1 MSDWL
6 ELFRGSRGAFTAILS
21 LAIGLHAID
30 VFLITT
36 VMPTVVRDIGGAAFY
51 AWSTLLYI
59 VASIAGAASG
69 GPIKA
74 ALGPRKAYALAGL
87 IFLAGSAGC
96 GVSPAMPVL
105 LAARAV
111 QGFGG
116 GLLLAQSMG
125 LIGELFPA
133 ELRTRVL
140 AMVSGVWGVAA
151 LLGPMVGGVFAALG
165 WWRGAFWIGA
175 AITAAFTAA
184 AWRVLPASA
193 RVTATARFPIRRIVL
208 LTVGVLAAGVSGNV
222 DSGLLQLLLFGAAI
236 LLVVLTFRLDAAAA
250 NRLFPPRPMSL
261 LTTVGTTYWILML
274 FSMLHTA
281 IGIYMPLA
289 LEELHGLP
297 PLAAG
302 YGNTALA
309 LSWTLSSFV
318 TAGWRGR
325 AEQAAIVGGPLLA
338 LASAALLAWGAA
350 TQPPAFSYVLS
361 GLIGFSIGASNL
373 HLVAL
378 VMRRAEAGHES
389 LTASSIPTV
398 RSLGISFGAAAAGLI
413 ANTAGLGQGI
423 SVATVTAA
431 TTWVY
436 GAAVAV
442 PAAAFLLSLR
452 VLRLRAAVAAE

>member
-1 MSDWL
+1 MSDWRA
-6 ELFRGSRGAFTAILS
+6 LFGHGRAVYTVILS
-21 LAIGLHAID
+21 LGIGLHAVD

-59 VASIAGAASG
+59 VASIGGSASG
-69 GPIKA
+69 GPLKVR
-74 ALGPRKAYALAGL
+74 LGARKGYVLAGA
-87 IFLAGSAGC
+87 IFLIGSAGC
-96 GVSPAMPVL
+96 GISPTMP
-105 LAARAV
+105 A
-111 QGFGG
+111 
-116 GLLLAQSMG
+116 LLLAQSMG
-125 LIGELFPA
+125 LISELYPA
-133 ELRTRVL
+133 DLRTRIL

-151 LLGPMVGGVFAALG
+151 LTGPMVGGVFAALG

-175 AITAAFTAA
+175 GVTAAFTAL
-184 AWRVLPASA
+184 AWRTLPASGA
-193 RVTATARFPIRRIVL
+193 AAAATRFPFRRIAL
-208 LTVGVLAAGVSGNV
+208 LTAGVLSAGLTGNV
-222 DSGLLQLLLFGAAI
+222 ESQALQA
-236 LLVVLTFRLDAAAA
+236 LLVVLAVLMVGLTFRLDAEAA
-250 NRLFPPRPMSL
+250 NRLFPPRPLSL
-261 LTTVGTTYWILML
+261 RTPIGTTYWILML

-309 LSWTLSSFV
+309 LSWTLASFV
-318 TAGWRGR
+318 TAGWHGR
-325 AEQAAIVGGPLLA
+325 AEKAVIVGGPLLA
-338 LASAALLAWGAA
+338 IVATALLALGGAA
-350 TQPPAFSYVLS
+350 YPAAFSYVMS

-373 HLVAL
+373 HLVAM

-413 ANTAGLGQGI
+413 ANTAGLGRGI
-423 SVATVTAA
+423 SVEAVTAA

-436 GAAVAV
+436 AAAIVI
-442 PAAAFLLSLR
+442 PTAAFLLAVR
-452 VLRLRAAVAAE
+452 ILRLRAAEAAE